1 MKAFSITDIGMKRKI
16 NQDYVF
22 SSENAIGSF
31 PNLFIVADGMGGHKA
46 GDYAS
51 RICVQTVTE
60 SIENSKLRTPVGVLE
75 EAIGAANK
83 RIYTD
88 AEGNSELEGMGTT
101 LVAAVITEDN
111 VLYVANVGDSRLY
124 VVNDEEIRQITE
136 DHSLV
141 EEMVKNGEIKRSEA
155 RLHPNKNII
164 TRAIGTSK
172 EVVADYF
179 EVQLKQDDEI
189 LICSDGLCNM
199 LDDGEMRYIMI
210 RYSDDIE
217 RTAVELVKKANENG
231 GKDNISIVLV
241 QV

>member
-1 MKAFSITDIGMKRKI
+1 MKAFSITDIGMKRQI

-22 SSENAIGSF
+22 SSEDAVGNF
-31 PNLFIVADGMGGHKA
+31 PNLFIVADGMGGHRA

-51 RICVQTVTE
+51 RICVETVTE
-60 SIENSKLRTPVGVLE
+60 SIKDSRLRTPVGVLE

-88 AEGNSELEGMGTT
+88 AAGNSELEGMGTT
-101 LVAAVITEDN
+101 LVAAMITREQ

-124 VVNDEEIRQITE
+124 VVNEEEIRQITE

-141 EEMVKNGEIKRSEA
+141 EEMVKNGEILRSDA
-155 RLHPNKNII
+155 RFHPNKNII
-164 TRAIGTSK
+164 TRAIGTSR

-179 EVQLKQDDEI
+179 EVQLKEEDEI

-199 LDDGEMRYIMI
+199 LDDEEMKYILNH
-210 RYSDDIE
+210 YFDDIDK
-217 RTAVELVKKANENG
+217 AAKELVKRANENG

-241 QV
+241 KV

>member
-1 MKAFSITDIGMKRKI
+1 MKAFSITDIGMKRHM

-22 SSENAIGSF
+22 SSENAIGNF

-51 RICVQTVTE
+51 RVCVQTMIE
-60 SIENSKLRTPVGVLE
+60 SIENSTLKTQIGVLE

-83 RIYTD
+83 RIFED
-88 AEGNSELEGMGTT
+88 AQGNSELEGMGTT
-101 LVAAVITEDN
+101 LVAAVIMEN
-111 VLYVANVGDSRLY
+111 HVLYVANVGDSRLY
-124 VVNDEEIRQITE
+124 VVDEEEIRQITE

-141 EEMVKNGEIKRSEA
+141 EEMVRTGELDRSEA
-155 RLHPNKNII
+155 RFHPNKNVI

-172 EVVADYF
+172 HVVADYF
-179 EVQLKQDDEI
+179 EVQLKPDDKI
-189 LICSDGLCNM
+189 LLCSDGLSNM
-199 LDDGEMRYIMI
+199 LDDREMQYIVNHSFGDM
-210 RYSDDIE
+210 E
-217 RTAVELVKKANENG
+217 KAATELVKKANING